1 MGHKINPRGFRLGI
15 NATAQSKW
23 YGGRKDFSKYIAE
36 DRKIRAF
43 LNEKL
48 EGAGISQIE
57 IERAASRVKVTIDTA
72 RPGVVIG
79 KKGRESEDLR
89 AAIKALVG
97 KDVSL
102 NIVENKKPDCDA
114 RLVAASIASQLE
126 RRISCKRAM
135 KDAAQKAMRGGA
147 EGIKVICSGR
157 INGADIARQEKV
169 MDGRIPLHTLRAKI
183 DYGTA
188 EAKTTYGLVGI
199 KVIIFKGLKYEKVEI
214 APAPA
219 AEVVA

>member
-15 NATAQSKW
+15 NGTAQSKW
-23 YGGRKDFSKYIAE
+23 YGGRKDFKKYIAE
-36 DRKIRAF
+36 DRKIRAY
-43 LNEKL
+43 LTEKL

-89 AAIKALVG
+89 TAIKALVG

-102 NIVENKKPDCDA
+102 NIVENKKPDMDA
-114 RLVAASIASQLE
+114 KLVASSVANQLV
-126 RRISCKRAM
+126 RRVSCKRAM
-135 KDAAQKAMRGGA
+135 KDAVQKAMRAGA
-147 EGIKVICSGR
+147 EGIKIICSGR
-157 INGADIARQEKV
+157 IGGADIARQEKV
-169 MDGRIPLHTLRAKI
+169 MDGRIPLHTLRATI

-188 EAKTTYGLVGI
+188 EALTTFGLIGV
-199 KVIIFKGLKYEKVEI
+199 KVIIFKGLKYARNEV
-214 APAPA
+214 A
-219 AEVVA
+219 AATSENAAA